1 MAGFDKRTL
10 LANFIQLNCSRCAP
24 TLRRSHFN
32 ASEIIA
38 IDNVIHSTLRG
49 SDLSSAQAL
58 SSSNSSENLR

>member
-24 TLRRSHFN
+24 ADTARAHFN

-38 IDNVIHSTLRG
+38 IDSIIHSTRSRR
-49 SDLSSAQAL
+49 SDLNAGLTLCSR
-58 SSSNSSENLR
+58 ENL